1 MGVYLTLFLLLT
13 TNFQGKHTG
22 PTLPDTS
29 VDRGQRL
36 ASWVL
41 DQKDTEPTIESV
53 GKGDRF
59 MSSDSSEKNSGPT
72 LPATSVKGIPEP
84 LGRKARKRRDTLLQN
99 PTTKNT
105 HSTQAPM
112 NKPPKPLSP
121 RTLCQNRTWLCQ
133 NRTWLTQVVPSHQA
147 DSWTISNFSNQTTDS
162 AQAPRKP
169 SVQQNFLEE
178 TRRTYNET
186 DCFERK
192 VHNCSSVRLTSFFP
206 RRGNN
211 VTLSSTPRRQTLR
224 TDMIISL
231 QSQHPLLQLLDP
243 NLFTQPSHPHNPF
256 SLAPPTQTTNLPPMK
271 TEVSRTLAQTSIQ
284 IDNFETVCPGS
295 RYCVSGTCTRHQAL
309 RMVNG
314 ECIKNRI

>member
-1 MGVYLTLFLLLT
+1 VWERAIVLCPLT
-13 TNFQGKHTG
+13 
-22 PTLPDTS
+22 
-29 VDRGQRL
+29 R
-36 ASWVL
+36 
-41 DQKDTEPTIESV
+41 QKKS
-53 GKGDRF
+53 
-59 MSSDSSEKNSGPT
+59 SGPT

-84 LGRKARKRRDTLLQN
+84 LGRKARKRRDPLLQN

-133 NRTWLTQVVPSHQA
+133 NRTWLTQVVPSHQV

-192 VHNCSSVRLTSFFP
+192 VLVRLSFHA
-206 RRGNN
+206 G
-211 VTLSSTPRRQTLR
+211 
-224 TDMIISL
+224 
-231 QSQHPLLQLLDP
+231 
-243 NLFTQPSHPHNPF
+243 
-256 SLAPPTQTTNLPPMK
+256 
-271 TEVSRTLAQTSIQ
+271 
-284 IDNFETVCPGS
+284 ETMSP
-295 RYCVSGTCTRHQAL
+295 
-309 RMVNG
+309 
-314 ECIKNRI
+314 